1 MRARSIPR
9 GRPLV
14 VASALLM
21 SLFLMLGTA
30 CKPREDSRAEP
41 KRERASRAPE
51 AKTPA
56 AERPG
61 NGPMQIVEVPPFVTL
76 AKELNP
82 VVVNI
87 STSRSFDSSQ
97 MHQFRSPFSGR
108 EGEDPFGE
116 FFERFFENLP
126 KGMRKQTSLG
136 SGFIID
142 KSGLVVTNN
151 HVIEKADDIK
161 VTTSDGK
168 VYPAKVKGSDPKT
181 DVALIQIEPKGD
193 LPEATLGDS
202 DKLEIG
208 EWVMAI
214 GNPFGLGH
222 TVTAGIVSAKG
233 RVLNSGPYDD
243 FIQTD
248 ASINPGNSGGPLFNI
263 RGEVVG
269 INTAIV
275 AQGQGIGFATPVNMA
290 RKVLAQLEKSGKVVR
305 GWLGVSIQRIDPAI
319 AESLGLD
326 EAKGA
331 LVADVMKGGPAEKA
345 GIKRRDVVVEFNG
358 EPVDEFHDLPAMVA
372 EVAPGTAVSLK
383 ILRDGKEKSLSVT
396 VDEMKDERQAK
407 AEPAPKADAVGLKVE
422 VLDEEQAERLG
433 LEKPGGVRVTEVKPG
448 TAADEAGIQP
458 GDVILEIDRKAI
470 ETLDDYTAALKEAE
484 GKDSALMLVRR
495 GDNSF
500 FLALDL
506 R

>member
-1 MRARSIPR
+1 MRMRFLPP
-9 GRPLV
+9 GGP
-14 VASALLM
+14 VAAVPAILL
-21 SLFLMLGTA
+21 SVFLILGPA
-30 CKPREDSRAEP
+30 CKPRDDSRSEP
-41 KRERASRAPE
+41 KRERATKAEKREAP
-51 AKTPA
+51 PS
-56 AERPG
+56 ERRG
-61 NGPMQIVEVPPFVTL
+61 NGPLQIVEVPPFVTL

-87 STSRSFDSSQ
+87 STSRSFEGSQ
-97 MHQFRSPFSGR
+97 MQQFHTPFSGP
-108 EGEDPFGE
+108 EGENPFGE

-126 KGMRKQTSLG
+126 QGMRKQTSLG

-161 VTTSDGK
+161 VTTSDGS
-168 VYPAKVKGSDPKT
+168 VYPAKVKGMDPKT

-193 LPEATLGDS
+193 LPEATLGNS
-202 DKLEIG
+202 DELEIG

-290 RKVLAQLEKSGKVVR
+290 RKVLAQLKKSGKVVR
-305 GWLGVSIQRIDPAI
+305 GWMGVSIQRIDPAI
-319 AESLGLD
+319 AESLGLED
-326 EAKGA
+326 AKGA
-331 LVADVMKGGPAEKA
+331 LVADVMKGGPADKA
-345 GIKRRDVVVEFNG
+345 GIKRRDVIIEFKG
-358 EPVDEFHDLPAMVA
+358 EEVGDFHNLPAMVA
-372 EVAPGTAVSLK
+372 EVDPGTEVEIKL
-383 ILRDGKEKSLSVT
+383 LRDGKEKSVSVM

-407 AEPAPKADAVGLKVE
+407 ADPSPKVDAVGLKVKE
-422 VLDEEQAERLG
+422 LDESQAERLG
-433 LEKPGGVRVTEVKPG
+433 LEKQTAVGVAEVKPG
-448 TAADEAGIQP
+448 TAADEAGI
-458 GDVILEIDRKAI
+458 
-470 ETLDDYTAALKEAE
+470 
-484 GKDSALMLVRR
+484 
-495 GDNSF
+495 
-500 FLALDL
+500 
-506 R
+506 